1 MIRLFKTHY
10 LKSRAITLSCKYSL
24 QTEFLIYTDYAD
36 KVMAEYVKK
45 GLENPTEK
53 FLEEDPMKFHV

>member
-10 LKSRAITLSCKYSL
+10 LKSRTITLSCKYSL
-24 QTEFLIYTDYAD
+24 QTEFLIQTDYAA
-36 KVMAEYVKK
+36 KVMAEYETQT
-45 GLENPTEK
+45 LYPTEK